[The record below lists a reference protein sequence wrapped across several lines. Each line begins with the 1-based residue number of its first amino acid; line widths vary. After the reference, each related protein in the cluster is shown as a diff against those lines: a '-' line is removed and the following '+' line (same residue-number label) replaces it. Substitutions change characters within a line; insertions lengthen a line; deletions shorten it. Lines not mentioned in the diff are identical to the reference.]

1 MIRQH
6 LPPLLSYENWKRFGL
21 TAAEKTPHLSVTCL
35 HHVRYLLISK
45 NSRCTKNNKAPSNI
59 GPPQL
64 NKKPPSIFCFFIL
77 HLLLFLQRFLL
88 KVMTKKFNI
97 ITTHFLQ

>member
-59 GPPQL
+59 GPPRL
-64 NKKPPSIFCFFIL
+64 NKKPPSIFCFFHSTFIII
-77 HLLLFLQRFLL
+77 FTTFF
-88 KVMTKKFNI
+88 TKSYDQKI
-97 ITTHFLQ
+97 